1 MDKQELTQLLQQVA
15 DGDVTP
21 DDAALR
27 LKMQPFQ
34 EIGAYA
40 KVDFHRGIR
49 QGVPEVIF
57 GEGKAKEH
65 ILGIAR
71 EMLRSGQRTILITR
85 LSAEAAAYLET
96 NLPLHYDSTA
106 RVGIIGELP
115 PPGGKGR
122 IVVATGGTSDIPVAE
137 EAALTAQALGN
148 DVVRL
153 YDVGVSGLH
162 RLLAN
167 LDTIM
172 SARVIVAVAGM
183 EGALPSVIGGLAD
196 CPVIAVPHER
206 RLRRVARRDR
216 GAAEHAQ
223 FLRKRYVRREHR
235 QRFWRGLSR
244 QHDQSSRLTEAS
256 WNSLIFCAASEGRA
270 RVLGRSGFCV
280 RTLQRRCVRRRYHGI
295 LCPLAVSA
303 GV

>member
-15 DGDVTP
+15 SGDVTP

-96 NLPLHYDSTA
+96 NLPLRYDSAA

-115 PPGGKGR
+115 APGGKGR

-137 EAALTAQALGN
+137 EAALTAEALGN
-148 DVVRL
+148 AVTRL

-196 CPVIAVPHER
+196 CPVIAVPTS
-206 RLRRVARRDR
+206 VGY
-216 GAAEHAQ
+216 GASLGGIAA
-223 FLRKRYVRREHR
+223 L
-235 QRFWRGLSR
+235 LSMLN
-244 QHDQSSRLTEAS
+244 SCAS
-256 WNSLIFCAASEGRA
+256 GMSVVNIDNGFGAGYLASMINH
-270 RVLGRSGFCV
+270 LD
-280 RTLQRRCVRRRYHGI
+280 
-295 LCPLAVSA
+295 
-303 GV
+303 

>member
-96 NLPLHYDSTA
+96 DLPLHYDSAA
-106 RVGIIGELP
+106 RVGIIGALP
-115 PPGGKGR
+115 APGGKGPHIILCKSKLSLWLR
-122 IVVATGGTSDIPVAE
+122 YFPAKKLSSFYPLVN
-137 EAALTAQALGN
+137 N
-148 DVVRL
+148 DVNIFK
-153 YDVGVSGLH
+153 SGKH
-162 RLLAN
+162 
-167 LDTIM
+167 
-172 SARVIVAVAGM
+172 
-183 EGALPSVIGGLAD
+183 
-196 CPVIAVPHER
+196 
-206 RLRRVARRDR
+206 
-216 GAAEHAQ
+216 
-223 FLRKRYVRREHR
+223 
-235 QRFWRGLSR
+235 
-244 QHDQSSRLTEAS
+244 
-256 WNSLIFCAASEGRA
+256 
-270 RVLGRSGFCV
+270 
-280 RTLQRRCVRRRYHGI
+280 
-295 LCPLAVSA
+295 
-303 GV
+303 

>member
-96 NLPLHYDSTA
+96 NLPLRYDSTA
-106 RVGIIGELP
+106 GVGIIGELP
-115 PPGGKGR
+115 QPGGKGR
-122 IVVATGGTSDIPVAE
+122 MAPMPVKLIIQCSRPPHQPGRSLRLCPGKTSPRPSSWS
-137 EAALTAQALGN
+137 TPQ
-148 DVVRL
+148 
-153 YDVGVSGLH
+153 SGLSKISRRFRSPSH
-162 RLLAN
+162 IKQ
-167 LDTIM
+167 D
-172 SARVIVAVAGM
+172 
-183 EGALPSVIGGLAD
+183 LPQSN
-196 CPVIAVPHER
+196 PFF
-206 RLRRVARRDR
+206 
-216 GAAEHAQ
+216 
-223 FLRKRYVRREHR
+223 FL
-235 QRFWRGLSR
+235 
-244 QHDQSSRLTEAS
+244 
-256 WNSLIFCAASEGRA
+256 
-270 RVLGRSGFCV
+270 
-280 RTLQRRCVRRRYHGI
+280 
-295 LCPLAVSA
+295 
-303 GV
+303 